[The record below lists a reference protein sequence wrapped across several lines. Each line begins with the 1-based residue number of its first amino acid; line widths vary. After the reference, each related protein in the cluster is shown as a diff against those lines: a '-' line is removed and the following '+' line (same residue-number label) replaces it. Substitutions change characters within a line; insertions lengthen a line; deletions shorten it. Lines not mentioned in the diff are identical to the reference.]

1 MRYFALC
8 LLLWIAPFC
17 FGQNEN
23 FKFAF
28 VSDTHVGGST
38 GAEDLMRTVKDINAN
53 PSLDFVVVTGDI
65 TEFGSDDELTLAK
78 AILDSLQKPWHVIPG
93 NHDSNWSES
102 GSNSFKTIF
111 GAESFYFQHKGYAFL
126 GTASG
131 PNMRMGP
138 GQVPREHLV
147 WLDSTLSKLPDPKMP
162 VIYLNHYPQDSAL
175 NNWYDA
181 LDRLK
186 RNNVQLILCG
196 HGHSNKALDFEKIP
210 GVMGRS
216 NLRAKEEIGGYN
228 IVTISNG
235 KASFEI
241 KKPFSD
247 SLTAWNEVTLTDHQF
262 SKSTETFP
270 RPTYA
275 VNDQFKNVEM
285 LWSYQDNSD
294 IGSGVTLQKKVIL
307 CSDTKGVLFALNKKG
322 KKIWEYKTNG
332 KIYATPAASGS
343 SVVVTS
349 SDKNVYCVDVKNGKL
364 KWKFT
369 AEKPIVANPVIADG
383 KMFTGGSDGHFRALD
398 LETGELVWDFKDVK
412 GFVVTKP
419 LIYQGKIFFGCWA
432 NDFYALDM
440 KTGALAW
447 KWNNGAAN
455 RMFSPAAV
463 YPVASG
469 NRVFVVAPDR
479 YMTALNVATGNVVWR
494 KQIPTVRVR
503 ESIGLSSDSSLVFVK
518 TMDGDIYGV
527 STKADSMELSWK
539 AKLKLPYEISPTALV
554 ETNNILYVPSNSGM
568 VCAIDRSSGETIW
581 KHKVSNALIS
591 GITPVDKRT
600 VLVTTMDGKIVMLQT
615 R

>member
-1 MRYFALC
+1 MRYFAFC
-8 LLLWIAPFC
+8 LLLCIAPFC
-17 FGQNEN
+17 FGQNQN

-28 VSDTHVGGST
+28 VSDTHIGGST

-111 GAESFYFQHKGYAFL
+111 GAESFYFLHKGYAFL

-186 RNNVQLILCG
+186 KNNIQLILCG
-196 HGHSNKALDFEKIP
+196 HGHSNKAFDFEKIP

-216 NLRAKEEIGGYN
+216 NLRAKDEIGGYN
-228 IVTISNG
+228 IVTIGEG

-247 SLTAWNEVTLTDHQF
+247 SLKPWNEVALTDHQF
-262 SKSTETFP
+262 SKRTEKFH
-270 RPTYA
+270 RPSYA
-275 VNDQFKNVEM
+275 VNDQFRNVKAV
-285 LWSYQDNSD
+285 WSYQDDSD
-294 IGSGVTLQKKVIL
+294 IGSGVTMHDKVIL

-322 KKIWEYKTNG
+322 KKLWEYKTEG
-332 KIYATPAASGS
+332 KIYSTPAASGS
-343 SVVVTS
+343 SVVITS
-349 SDKNVYCVDVKNGKL
+349 SDKNIYCVDIKTGQL
-364 KWKFT
+364 KWKFS
-369 AEKPIVANPVIADG
+369 AGKPIVANPVIADG
-383 KMFTGGSDGHFRALD
+383 KVFSGGSDGHFRAMN
-398 LETGELVWDFKDVK
+398 LETGQLIWDFRDVK

-432 NDFYALDM
+432 NDFYALDL
-440 KTGALAW
+440 KTGALVW

-469 NRVFVVAPDR
+469 NRVFIVAPDR
-479 YMTALNVATGNVVWR
+479 FMTALNATSGQVIWR

-527 STKADSMELSWK
+527 STKADSMALSWK

-554 ETNNILYVPSNSGM
+554 ETSNILYVPSNSGM

-581 KHKVSNALIS
+581 KHKISNGLIS
-591 GITPVDKRT
+591 GITPISKRE
-600 VLVTTMDGKIVMLQT
+600 VLVTTMDGKVALLRT
-615 R
+615 K